1 MERLNK
7 SYPICANVDL
17 YSGFCYEM
25 LDIPKDLYIPI
36 FAIARTVGWSA
47 HRLEQIEDSKI
58 IRPAYKSLS
67 QAKKYLSMDE
77 R

>member
-1 MERLNK
+1 
-7 SYPICANVDL
+7 
-17 YSGFCYEM
+17 M

-36 FAIARTVGWSA
+36 FAIARTVGWAA
-47 HRLEQIEDSKI
+47 HRLEQIEDAKI

-67 QAKKYLSMDE
+67 QIKNYISLED